1 MTTYAKP
8 ENAVKRARRVN
19 PKTEL
24 AYFIPKPKA
33 IPTRAGPSCTPY
45 PKEFYDGKELR
56 PFEGR
61 PGAMD
66 FKKCPSRGI
75 R

>member
-1 MTTYAKP
+1 MTSLK
-8 ENAVKRARRVN
+8 KRAHRVN
-19 PKTEL
+19 PTVDVDKF
-24 AYFIPKPKA
+24 YYKPV
-33 IPTRAGPSCTPY
+33 PSPNRAGPACTPY

-61 PGAMD
+61 PGSMD

-75 R
+75 G